1 MSALEP
7 TVLEAVEWA
16 ERMAP
21 GSGQGPYLATLA
33 RAARASLEPATAEL
47 ISEPSHDTAW
57 IVAALLVPQIAE
69 GANEARTFS
78 RLASLARA
86 VREMM
91 APDALGGTGH
101 IFDVVKGSFE

>member
-1 MSALEP
+1 MSALDP

-21 GSGQGPYLATLA
+21 GSGQGAYLATLA

-47 ISEPSHDTAW
+47 DSTSDTAW

-91 APDALGGTGH
+91 APDALGGASH

>member
-21 GSGQGPYLATLA
+21 GSGQGAYLATLA

-47 ISEPSHDTAW
+47 ISEPNHDTAW
-57 IVAALLVPQIAE
+57 IVAAILAVGTLPLTDASFTAEIKALPKLVNAI
-69 GANEARTFS
+69 
-78 RLASLARA
+78 
-86 VREMM
+86 REMM
-91 APDALGGTGH
+91 T
-101 IFDVVKGSFE
+101 

>member
-47 ISEPSHDTAW
+47 DSTSDTAW
-57 IVAALLVPQIAE
+57 VVAAQLLSPAHGLTLDE
-69 GANEARTFS
+69 ALGALEE
-78 RLASLARA
+78 LAGVIRK
-86 VREMM
+86 MM
-91 APDALGGTGH
+91 A
-101 IFDVVKGSFE
+101 K

>member
-21 GSGQGPYLATLA
+21 GSGQGAYLSTLA

-47 ISEPSHDTAW
+47 ISEPQIEASWLIAAQLLAAAGTTLD
-57 IVAALLVPQIAE
+57 VA
-69 GANEARTFS
+69 
-78 RLASLARA
+78 
-86 VREMM
+86 
-91 APDALGGTGH
+91 DALKRLPVLATQ
-101 IFDVVKGSFE
+101 IRAKMEASAE